1 LVLFS
6 VLLMA
11 HIYNNET
18 IRDRIATNRT
28 NSTIFQKIMRRGL
41 LRSLEFLGAVARNIR
56 LEGTTMQYSRPAE
69 EPIERSLL
77 YVTELLHRVRND
89 YTRTISLAS
98 TMGSQSSEAKKALGR
113 IVEHLHASANAYHL
127 LSPRPPGSLVDFTED
142 VSGLCRAMAISTLE
156 HRGITLHLATH
167 RPIIIDG
174 FRCWRANL
182 ILSELITNASR
193 HAFRERG
200 GSISV
205 ALAIARGQVVCSVD
219 DDGSSPKTP
228 KSGLGTQII
237 DALTKDLE
245 GDIARRYTRSGTAI
259 ILRFPMIS
267 ASPPRLV
274 S

>member
-1 LVLFS
+1 
-6 VLLMA
+6 M
-11 HIYNNET
+11 
-18 IRDRIATNRT
+18 
-28 NSTIFQKIMRRGL
+28 
-41 LRSLEFLGAVARNIR
+41 
-56 LEGTTMQYSRPAE
+56 MQHSRPAE

-98 TMGSQSSEAKKALGR
+98 TMESQSSEAKKALGR

-127 LSPRPPGSLVDFTED
+127 LSPRPPGSLVDFAED

-156 HRGITLHLATH
+156 HRGITLHLAIH
-167 RPIIIDG
+167 RPIMIDG

-219 DDGSSPKTP
+219 DDGSAPKTP

-259 ILRFPMIS
+259 ILRFPVIS